1 MANEFQWK
9 YQYGTPLTVK
19 MNMVSVAASRTN
31 VPVGLTS
38 NLMVEPQSNNA
49 SIFGVLLNQA
59 GASVLATDAN
69 DPPVVQVSEDV
80 IYEVRCSGN
89 LAMGEQVTVLADN
102 AVTSFTTGDLACG
115 IVVNYDPATSAA
127 YVSDADPGYSICH
140 IKPFFTSNWPTGY
153 LNKA

>member
-9 YQYGTPLTVK
+9 YQYGVPLTVT
-19 MNMVSVAASRTN
+19 MNMASVAATRTN
-31 VPVGLTS
+31 VPVGLTN
-38 NLMVEPQSNNA
+38 NLIVEPQSAAA

-59 GASVLATDAN
+59 GVSVLATDAN

-80 IYEVRCSGN
+80 IYEVRCSGD
-89 LAMGEQVTVLADN
+89 LALGEQVTVLADN
-102 AVTSFTTGDLACG
+102 SVTTFTTGDLACG
-115 IVVNYDPATSAA
+115 IVVNYNPTSSIA
-127 YVSDADPGYSICH
+127 YQSAADPGYAICH